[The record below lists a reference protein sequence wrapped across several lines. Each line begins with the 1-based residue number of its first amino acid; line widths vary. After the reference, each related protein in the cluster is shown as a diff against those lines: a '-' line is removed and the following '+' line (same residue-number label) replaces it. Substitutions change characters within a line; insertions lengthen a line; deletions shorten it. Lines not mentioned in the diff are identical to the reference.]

1 MKGLKLLLLSIL
13 ILAAVITITGQA
25 DAATNVFVNGSLPN
39 NTLYQGQVYSLNLT
53 VKNNENYPVRIYSV
67 GVNYDWMK
75 SDIFYTLDK
84 GSSYTQVESN
94 KTTSIGNI
102 IISCDNTV
110 STGYHAY
117 FYKLELTWY
126 NQYMNEWIN
135 ETVIQPGSLYIESP
149 MKNLALTDLQE
160 ANQSLT
166 IAKAAN
172 YSSIRAK
179 ADIANCTAN
188 LNAGW
193 NAYNSNDFSRAIN
206 LTYTI
211 IIDLNDIKIAEKDYA
226 DKKSQVDA
234 IVSSVNEKMSVVQ
247 GVTSPDA
254 KDLVSLARGYL
265 NTTQQNILNENWDA
279 AKQNARMAEQSVDSA
294 SNAEF
299 FYRLQ
304 SNNTAAEKDSATRA
318 IQSAQDSVQNADA
331 IVSSGSAGNIL
342 NDAKLK
348 LQEANQALSSDDYS
362 NATVKANV
370 ATALATQAISEEAS
384 YRIGEARSKISSVG
398 ELKSADAK
406 GIFNQANTKYN
417 QSQSA
422 YNSGDYQAAID
433 NASQAYRLA
442 NDTAALELGSSGTKA
457 TPGFESVYAIAALLA
472 VFFISGICARRER
485 KD

>member
-53 VKNNENYPVRIYSV
+53 VKNNENFPVRIYSV

-94 KTTSIGNI
+94 KTASIGNI

-110 STGYHAY
+110 SAGYHAY
-117 FYKLELTWY
+117 FYKVELTWY

-135 ETVIQPGSLYIESP
+135 ETIVQPGSLYIESP
-149 MKNLALTDLQE
+149 MKNLALTDLQG
-160 ANQSLT
+160 ANQSLAV
-166 IAKAAN
+166 AKAAN
-172 YSSIRAK
+172 YTSIRAK

-188 LNAGW
+188 LNEGW
-193 NAYNSNDFSRAIN
+193 NAYNSNEFSRAIN

-211 IIDLNDIKIAEKDYA
+211 IIDLNDAKYAEKDYI

-234 IVSSVNEKMSVVQ
+234 IISSVNEKMSAVQ

-279 AKQNARMAEQSVDSA
+279 AKKNARMAEQSVDSA

-304 SNNTAAEKDSATRA
+304 SNNTAAEKDRATRA

-348 LQEANQALSSDDYS
+348 LQEANQALSGDDYS

-384 YRIGEARSKISSVG
+384 YRIGEARSKIAGVG

-406 GIFNQANTKYN
+406 GIFDQANMKYN

-422 YNSGDYQAAID
+422 YTSGDYQAAID

-442 NDTAALELGSSGTKA
+442 NDTTAAELRSSGPKT
-457 TPGFESVYAIAALLA
+457 TPGFESIYAIAALLA
-472 VFFISGICARRER
+472 VFVISGICARRER